1 MDARKAKLDA
11 QWKRRIRLAAK
22 TAGAYAKGGFMA
34 RGRSVWG
41 RFALMLAFGGLEL
54 YFVMRTPRFQE
65 IRNIDIVQ
73 LMVSGLCFGVALS
86 ILIGAMRGRTTE

>member
-1 MDARKAKLDA
+1 
-11 QWKRRIRLAAK
+11 
-22 TAGAYAKGGFMA
+22 MA

-54 YFVMRTPRFQE
+54 YMEMRSPRFQD
-65 IRNIDIVQ
+65 IHNIDIAQ

-86 ILIGAMRGRTTE
+86 ILIGAMRGKTTE